1 MAAFNL
7 FIFAQLL
14 CFALCN
20 LSRK

>member
-1 MAAFNL
+1 MTAFNL

-20 LSRK
+20 LSRN